1 MALAESDMQLLETY
15 LDGELPISQA
25 EGLWRRLAAEP
36 ELHQIM
42 DELRDQRSH
51 RINIWSSHEPEDLM
65 ADAFV
70 ARLTVATRRRR
81 WMDKANRGLMY
92 SAGIAACAL
101 LSFRIGWIERGVNSP
116 PLTSNGVSQVANSF
130 PVELRDSTGNV
141 IGVQQFATQDEAT
154 RFVNDVN
161 DSQQRRQTH
170 EIAPNVVNASDEQF

>member
-51 RINIWSSHEPEDLM
+51 RVNIWSSHEPEDHM

-81 WMDKANRGLMY
+81 WMDKANRGMY
-92 SAGIAACAL
+92 YAAGIAACAL
-101 LSFRIGWIERGVNSP
+101 LSFRIGWIERGVNSNP
-116 PLTSNGVSQVANSF
+116 VLPNDSVAQTSSF

-141 IGVQQFATQDEAT
+141 IGVQQFASQDEAT

-161 DSQQRRQTH
+161 ESQQRRQTH
-170 EIAPNVVNASDEQF
+170 ELAPNVVNASDEQF